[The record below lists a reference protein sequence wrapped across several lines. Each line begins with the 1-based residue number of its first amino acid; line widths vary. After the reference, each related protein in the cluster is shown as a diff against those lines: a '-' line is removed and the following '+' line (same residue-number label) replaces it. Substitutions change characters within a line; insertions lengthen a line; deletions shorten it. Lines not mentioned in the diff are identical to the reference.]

1 MRIAPVIF
9 FLLSIVAGCATERIE
24 YRTRPAWHYS
34 MSDSMENEIIQED
47 GTIVKYSPVGGTNST
62 AVQQYLDTIE
72 LHEVNDLTGEITLR
86 AVLPEH
92 VLSQLLTCLR
102 DRNWEL
108 LYKQVLSRE
117 AQTHFESKENGT
129 TYFQTFFDSN
139 RRDIGKLLQRMI
151 KGSAFGDVRQIED
164 GRFTIITIAPHSAN
178 DYRFKKITLVR
189 EHDFLKLYSLE

>member
-1 MRIAPVIF
+1 
-9 FLLSIVAGCATERIE
+9 
-24 YRTRPAWHYS
+24 

-47 GTIVKYSPVGGTNST
+47 GTIVKYSPVGGTNSA
-62 AVQQYLDTIE
+62 AVQQYLDTVE
-72 LHEVNDLTGEITLR
+72 LQEVDELTGEITLR

-92 VLSQLLTCLR
+92 VLSQFLTCLR
-102 DRNWEL
+102 DRNWDL
-108 LYKQVLSRE
+108 LYDQILSRE
-117 AQTHFESKENGT
+117 ARTHFESKDNGI
-129 TYFQTFFDSN
+129 TYFQTFFDLN

-151 KGSAFGDVRQIED
+151 KGSAFGDVRQIKD